1 MTLLM
6 LWYVYQVLQQ
16 TVLAMSYIV
25 VSCALMLHDF
35 RFDKFHHVNLTSC
48 VDPIEYNLLI

>member
-16 TVLAMSYIV
+16 TVLAMLYIV